1 MQNQLL
7 KELEEEIVKYKE
19 LNKDRFRKVNMY
31 DNYIQLSKGKILD
44 YMKLLSL
51 EKHDG
56 VKRVLQPVTKS
67 LSIEEIM
74 SQFDDV
80 QIVELLVCNLDLEK
94 TIDNIMIKKGYSRA
108 MAEAVVRNIK
118 ELYEYKTEE
127 LEILK

>member
-1 MQNQLL
+1 MKDQLL

-31 DNYIQLSKGKILD
+31 DNYISLSKGKILD

-74 SQFDDV
+74 SQFNDM
-80 QIVELLVCNLDLEK
+80 QIAELLVCNLDLEK

>member
-7 KELEEEIVKYKE
+7 KELEEEIIKYKE

>member
-1 MQNQLL
+1 MKDQLL

-31 DNYIQLSKGKILD
+31 DNYISLSKGKILD

-74 SQFDDV
+74 SQFNDM

>member
-1 MQNQLL
+1 VKDQLL

-31 DNYIQLSKGKILD
+31 DNYISLSKGKILD

-74 SQFDDV
+74 SQFNDM

>member
-1 MQNQLL
+1 
-7 KELEEEIVKYKE
+7 
-19 LNKDRFRKVNMY
+19 MY
-31 DNYIQLSKGKILD
+31 DNYISLSKGKILD